1 MKTDAHFTPS
11 KASKPFDD
19 GNADTIL
26 RSCDGIDFYVFKGV
40 LIIHSSIFRDMFSL
54 PDVPCVN
61 QQECGKPV
69 VDLQE
74 PSSTLDTLL
83 RFCYPAHAYPKIW
96 SKEIFVDVM
105 DTAKKFEMEFLYEQI
120 ATSFTNDGALR
131 VSPLECYALAVGF
144 KLSGLARESARKCA
158 QISSDGMIDLAT
170 SIDLRCL
177 SAKDLSY
184 LLQYC
189 RECRKACQKLVNGRN
204 FSWLSEPPAEQYV
217 FLTCSGRY
225 CDDDPSGYYDDG
237 SSIEVMTRKQSY
249 SVRGKKW
256 WFSHIER
263 IEKELGVGDIVKGLN
278 IAHASVGVTSIK
290 CETCRNAATRDFHSF
305 NVALAKQ
312 VTIEMNKV
320 CTSFVV
326 FLIVLMDCWGVNMG
340 RTDQAQARFLG
351 EDEYAGQHGS

>member
-1 MKTDAHFTPS
+1 MATMKTDAHFTPS

-19 GNADTIL
+19 ENADTIL

-177 SAKDLSY
+177 SKTSAIFYK
-184 LLQYC
+184 
-189 RECRKACQKLVNGRN
+189 
-204 FSWLSEPPAEQYV
+204 PPAEQYV

-320 CTSFVV
+320 RTSFVV

-340 RTDQAQARFLG
+340 RPDQAQAGFLG